1 MTQYVVLRAS
11 DELYHHGIKG
21 QKWGIRRF
29 ENEDGTLTEAGKK
42 RYSGSKLYAKYEKEE
57 KKLNKLYERTNQL
70 GQAEKALKYD
80 RKAKIAKK
88 IGKAAAS
95 IAAPAIAVG
104 QITNKDNQRKLR
116 DMFADASVEGF
127 SDSKHLEWLRDQSYS
142 PKIGSVHDALS
153 RAITNTDLRGR
164 MGSLFN
170 HYLPDAIE
178 SAKINP
184 IANAV
189 ALGAGLA
196 AVTAFGK
203 SAYDRIK
210 SNAARKYATE
220 SGHIKAIM
228 RYKQQ
233 CNRMLNMFKDTPYE
247 ELMKKSIGG
256 QA

>member
-1 MTQYVVLRAS
+1 MTQYVVSRVS
-11 DELYHHGIKG
+11 DELYHYGIKG

-80 RKAKIAKK
+80 RKAKIAKR
-88 IGKAAAS
+88 IGKAAAG
-95 IAAPAIAVG
+95 IAVPAVAVG
-104 QITNKDNQRKLR
+104 QLTNKDNQRKLR
-116 DMFADASVEGF
+116 DMFADGSIEGF
-127 SDSKHLEWLRDQSYS
+127 SDSKHLEFLRDEIRSHKSESMQ
-142 PKIGSVHDALS
+142 DALE
-153 RAITNTDLRGR
+153 RAITNADLRGR

-170 HYLPDAIE
+170 HYLPSAIE
-178 SAKINP
+178 SSKINP

-233 CNRMLNMFKDTPYE
+233 CDRMINMFKDTPYE
-247 ELMKKSIGG
+247 ELTKKSIGG
-256 QA
+256 QV